1 MSSFVNL
8 TTGVIETPGNK
19 SVVEQYKKRFDLYKE
34 LDESIIEKDI
44 TPKNKKRKRK

>member
-19 SVVEQYKKRFDLYKE
+19 SVVEQYKKRPDLYKE
-34 LDESIIEKDI
+34 LEKSIIEKDI
-44 TPKNKKRKRK
+44 TPKSKKCKKK